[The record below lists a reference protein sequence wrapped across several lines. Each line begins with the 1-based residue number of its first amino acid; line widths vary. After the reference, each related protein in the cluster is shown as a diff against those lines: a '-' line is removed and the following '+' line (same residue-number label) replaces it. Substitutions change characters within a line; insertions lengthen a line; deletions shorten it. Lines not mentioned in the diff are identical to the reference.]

1 MSSLISGLWQNR
13 GLKFRLLTVMFVV
26 TVIPLTM
33 LMTVYS
39 FSINDVIDTIKI
51 EFGEDSTVGTFVE
64 AEFVKMMLT
73 SGLVYIAGL
82 LGGLTL
88 VFLYSRSLTRPILHL
103 AESADQIAKKDLS
116 LEKYTHLEIS
126 RGDEIGKVQ
135 TSLLIAINNLR
146 EVISTNQ
153 GSATNLA
160 ASTEEIAATAEEV
173 SALTEEIAATVQAI
187 SLGASKQSELV
198 SNGLKNLD
206 EMATVVDS
214 ALLNINKTL
223 EVIEEIANQ
232 TNLLAINAAIEA
244 ARAGEFGKGFD
255 VVADN
260 VRRLSEETR
269 VNAVEISQI
278 TLGITSQIRISSAS
292 LRDHLQEL
300 AVQAEE
306 YSASSEEVA
315 AGTEEQSSAVGQLT
329 SSLQELTNLSTKMLS
344 SIDQFKL

>member
-1 MSSLISGLWQNR
+1 
-13 GLKFRLLTVMFVV
+13 MFVV
-26 TVIPLTM
+26 TAIPLTL

-39 FSINDVIDTIKI
+39 FSINNVIDTIKT
-51 EFGEDSTVGTFVE
+51 EFSGNAAIGEFVE
-64 AEFVKMMLT
+64 AEFVDMMWT
-73 SGLVYIAGL
+73 SGLVYITGL
-82 LGGLTL
+82 FGGLAI
-88 VFLYSRSLTRPILHL
+88 VFLYSRSLTKPILDL
-103 AESADQIAKKDLS
+103 AESADEIANRDLS
-116 LEKYTHLEIS
+116 LDKYSSLENP

-135 TSLLIAINNLR
+135 HSFLLAIKNLR
-146 EVISTNQ
+146 NIISTNQ

-160 ASTEEIAATAEEV
+160 ASTQEIAATAEEV
-173 SALTEEIAATVQAI
+173 SALTEEIAATIQAI
-187 SLGASKQSELV
+187 SVGASKQSELV

-206 EMATVVDS
+206 DMAKVVDS
-214 ALLNINKTL
+214 ALMNINKTL

-278 TLGITSQIRISSAS
+278 TLEITSQIRISTAS

-315 AGTEEQSSAVGQLT
+315 ASTEEQSSAVSQLT
-329 SSLQELTNLSTKMLS
+329 SSLQELTNLSTQMTE
-344 SIDQFKL
+344 SIDQFNL